1 MTILELHKFIFDLM
15 EDIRYSLDKSGNP
28 FVYGLRQRD
37 KNRINS
43 GYLFAGNDNYLS
55 IKLSCDP
62 CVNNRTST
70 VYLSIHP
77 NCYSKLVIV
86 YDKTSKLSQFYDNLA
101 KNLSINLVQTNQYKV
116 TYEHQITPKG
126 TTDLVLGQSIRDFL
140 INNYDKLIQ
149 PLVKAKFDV
158 DFNDFRNSIN
168 KFSSFIEM
176 NQKFNDPDYYQAKK
190 NIQGNSSKTVTGTKV
205 NTTTKTTAK
214 KVNLHK
220 NDLPLN
226 LILYGPPGTGK
237 TYNTVNKALKIIL
250 GETAY
255 AAFVIKAKAQSNSD
269 SKIERGFYTKE
280 FNKLKDNGR
289 IVFTTFHQS
298 MGYEDFV
305 EGIKPETDKNTQTV
319 TYDVKNGIL
328 KDLCYNIIK
337 ENLKPNDKESVSN
350 EQVEGV
356 IKEKQFTPHENG
368 FDNRLD
374 RYVLIIDEINRGNVS
389 QIFGELIT
397 LIEKDKRLGE
407 DEVLTVKLPY
417 SQKEFGVPNNLY
429 IIGTM
434 NTADR
439 SVEALDTALRR
450 RFSFEEMM
458 PKYTDNDAPGIE
470 KVICN
475 YKMSMILKTINER
488 VEVLKDREHQ
498 VGHSY
503 FMGVNST
510 EELKAAFFDKII
522 PLLQEYFY
530 GDYEK
535 IQMVLGEG
543 FVKQEKKDYAKLFA
557 GRGDF
562 DTLPDTLFSIADKDS
577 MGISAFESAI
587 HTLMK

>member
-1 MTILELHKFIFDLM
+1 MANRTYNHSELEKFQKLLQYFVAHIEFVTNENNSSHKRRNNVLQDVVSKVNEISKRKCRTGQGYKNAKIQDQIKDWCDFTSINARIIICVQNYRGMGYFTVASYLYWHKTPWKIMARPDSNKEFVTTLVIQEQDSDIVTKELVVDDVFETPANKNLIDFYESFID
-15 EDIRYSLDKSGNP
+15 
-28 FVYGLRQRD
+28 VYQG
-37 KNRINS
+37 
-43 GYLFAGNDNYLS
+43 
-55 IKLSCDP
+55 
-62 CVNNRTST
+62 CVNNQMSPKNQNTNISNMFPST
-70 VYLSIHP
+70 KRK
-77 NCYSKLVIV
+77 NC
-86 YDKTSKLSQFYDNLA
+86 
-101 KNLSINLVQTNQYKV
+101 
-116 TYEHQITPKG
+116 
-126 TTDLVLGQSIRDFL
+126 
-140 INNYDKLIQ
+140 
-149 PLVKAKFDV
+149 
-158 DFNDFRNSIN
+158 
-168 KFSSFIEM
+168 
-176 NQKFNDPDYYQAKK
+176 
-190 NIQGNSSKTVTGTKV
+190 
-205 NTTTKTTAK
+205 
-214 KVNLHK
+214 
-220 NDLPLN
+220 PLN

-237 TYNTVNKALKIIL
+237 TYNTVNKALEIIL

-255 AAFVIKAKAQSNSD
+255 AAFVINAKAQSNSD
-269 SKIERGFYTKE
+269 SKVERGFYTKE
-280 FNKLKDNGR
+280 FNNLKDNGR

-305 EGIKPETDKNTQTV
+305 EGIKPETDKNTKNV

-337 ENLKPNDKESVSN
+337 ENLNPNDKEVVTD
-350 EQVEGV
+350 EKVEGV
-356 IKEKQFTPHENG
+356 IKEKQFTLHENG

-475 YKMSMILKTINER
+475 YKMSVILKTINER
-488 VEVLKDREHQ
+488 IEVLKDREHQ
-498 VGHSY
+498 IGHSY

-543 FVKQEKKDYAKLFA
+543 FVIQKKKDYAKLFA

-562 DTLPDTLFSIADKDS
+562 DALPDALFSIVDKDS
-577 MGISAFESAI
+577 MSISAFESAL
-587 HTLMK
+587 HSLMK

>member
-1 MTILELHKFIFDLM
+1 MTILELHKFVFDLM
-15 EDIRYSLDKSGNP
+15 EDIRYSLDKSGNS

-37 KNRINS
+37 QNRING

-55 IKLSCDP
+55 IKLSCESCD
-62 CVNNRTST
+62 NNRTST
-70 VYLSIHP
+70 VYLSIRP

-86 YDKTSKLSQFYDNLA
+86 YDKTSKFSQFYDNLA
-101 KNLSINLVQTNQYKV
+101 NNLNINPVQTNQYKV
-116 TYEHQITPKG
+116 TYEYEITSKG
-126 TTDLVLGQSIRDFL
+126 TTDLVLRQSIRDFL
-140 INNYDKLIQ
+140 INNYNKLIR
-149 PLVKAKFDV
+149 PLVNAKLDV
-158 DFNDFRNSIN
+158 DFNDFRSSI
-168 KFSSFIEM
+168 KKLSSFIEM
-176 NQKFNDPDYYQAKK
+176 NQKFNDPNYYQAKN
-190 NIQGNSSKTVTGTKV
+190 NIQGNSSNTVTGTKI
-205 NTTTKTTAK
+205 NTTGKTAAK

-220 NDLPLN
+220 DNLPLN

-255 AAFVIKAKAQSNSD
+255 AAFEAYAKANSNSNP
-269 SKIERGFYTKE
+269 KVEREFFTKE
-280 FNKLKDNGR
+280 YNKLKDNGR

-305 EGIKPETDKNTQTV
+305 EGIKPETDKNTKKV
-319 TYDVKNGIL
+319 IYDVKNGIL

-337 ENLKPNDKESVSN
+337 ENINPYDKKAVSD
-350 EQVEGV
+350 EQVEGI
-356 IKEKQFTPHENG
+356 IKEKQFTAHENG
-368 FDNRLD
+368 YDNRLD

-407 DEVLTVKLPY
+407 NEMLTVKLPY
-417 SQKEFGVPNNLY
+417 SQKEFAVPNNLY

-450 RFSFEEMM
+450 RFSFEEIK
-458 PKYTDNDAPGIE
+458 PKPDKLKGFSIPVGATSIDME
-470 KVICN
+470 KLLI
-475 YKMSMILKTINER
+475 IINER
-488 VEVLKDREHQ
+488 LLILKDREHQ
-498 VGHSY
+498 IGHSY

-510 EELKAAFFDKII
+510 EELRAAFFDKII

-535 IQMVLGEG
+535 IQMVLGDG

-562 DTLPDTLFSIADKDS
+562 DTLPDTLFCVADKDS
-577 MGISAFESAI
+577 MSNREFETALL
-587 HTLMK
+587 TLMK